1 MANEIIKLEN
11 IDKSFNGVRI
21 LDQVNFKLFPGEVHA
36 LVGGNGAGK
45 STLMKIMTGVYT
57 KDAGNI
63 YWQDKKVSFHSPKD
77 AEKAGISMI
86 YQEFSLAPTLTVAEN
101 IFLNNEYKKNGLIDK
116 KKCLAETRRI
126 FNELSVDIDPNAV
139 MASLPASKWQMTEIA
154 KALARNAK
162 VLVMDEPTSCLTETE
177 VANLFEVIRG
187 LKQKG
192 IGIVY
197 ISHRMK
203 EIYQICDFISVLSDG
218 KNVLNDKAANITM
231 DQLIHAITGKEIDRF
246 EWKPRTTP
254 IGEEVVLRATDIRTN
269 NNVNGI
275 SLELHKGEVL
285 GLAGLGGSG
294 TVETLRALFGID
306 PIVSGKLEI
315 NGKKVKF
322 KNPKQAMDAMIAL
335 LPEDRREE
343 GVIVNHSIKDNIIL
357 APIEKLSSQTGYIND
372 RKASDLV
379 DSWVDRLQVK
389 TDSIKKLVRLLSG
402 GNQQKVVFAKMLS
415 NEPDIVLMAEP
426 TKGIDIGSKAEIMD
440 IIRGLSNENKS
451 VIMVSSELAEMLAIC
466 DKILIIHQGEVIN
479 TLLREEIKSEEELQH
494 AIQNF

>member
-343 GVIVNHSIKDNIIL
+343 
-357 APIEKLSSQTGYIND
+357 E
-372 RKASDLV
+372 
-379 DSWVDRLQVK
+379 
-389 TDSIKKLVRLLSG
+389 
-402 GNQQKVVFAKMLS
+402 
-415 NEPDIVLMAEP
+415 
-426 TKGIDIGSKAEIMD
+426 IGRAH
-440 IIRGLSNENKS
+440 
-451 VIMVSSELAEMLAIC
+451 V
-466 DKILIIHQGEVIN
+466 
-479 TLLREEIKSEEELQH
+479 
-494 AIQNF
+494 